1 MAITNTIVDEMVQR
15 LVVRFNPLRI
25 VLFGSCARDEHGENS
40 DVDLLVIMPDGTDTR
55 PAAVAMMS
63 ELRNAGAAKDVVV
76 ATPETLRQFG
86 DLPGF
91 VYRRALR
98 EGKVLYDKG

>member
-1 MAITNTIVDEMVQR
+1 MTITKTMVDEMAQR
-15 LVVRFNPLRI
+15 LVVRFDPLRI
-25 VLFGSCARDEHGENS
+25 VLFGSCARDKQVEHS

-55 PAAVAMMS
+55 RAAISMMS
-63 ELRNAGAAKDVVV
+63 ELRDAGAPKDVVV

-91 VYRRALR
+91 VYRTALR